1 MTVGGEGGALMKMP
15 GTLARWYE
23 EALESESESDG
34 EGEDGTPTGT
44 GTGGVVHLM
53 GKPNKIIYDEVFRMA
68 SDGGGGARRTIS
80 MENVVA
86 VGDSLEHDVIGA
98 QNAGC
103 DVVFVCGGIH
113 ADDLGM
119 DPAALTGDGVGDGA
133 AVPCPPAEAIERV
146 ARAHDAAPTYA
157 VPVFKW

>member
-68 SDGGGGARRTIS
+68 SDGG
-80 MENVVA
+80 
-86 VGDSLEHDVIGA
+86 
-98 QNAGC
+98 
-103 DVVFVCGGIH
+103 
-113 ADDLGM
+113 
-119 DPAALTGDGVGDGA
+119 
-133 AVPCPPAEAIERV
+133 
-146 ARAHDAAPTYA
+146 
-157 VPVFKW
+157 